1 MTTAKRHSN
10 PFVGDDAGHTS
21 PLKAAINYL
30 LVCLLV
36 IALFWVSLAMLG
48 YTFDFS
54 FVNQYRAR
62 IVQGFLLTIEIS
74 AASLV
79 ASLALGTLV
88 AAGRGSRILPL
99 RYLCDLYVKLIRGT
113 PLIMQIYLFFYI
125 IGTAWGIT
133 DRVVAGIL
141 ILSTFEAAYIAEIIR
156 GSLLSID
163 ETQRDAARAVGLT
176 HAQTVRLVILPQ
188 MVARTL
194 PALTGQFASIIKD
207 SSLLSIIAVIEIT
220 QTMREISASNFK
232 LFECYFLLGVLY
244 LALTLPVAAIG
255 RHFEKRFDYAH

>member
-1 MTTAKRHSN
+1 MSASDAAAQSAISPPTSTTAPERGGRTDRQYTVTQTITTVRVCSYTHAE
-10 PFVGDDAGHTS
+10 VRALLEAHRGRGEDLGEALHAAILDAG
-21 PLKAAINYL
+21 
-30 LVCLLV
+30 
-36 IALFWVSLAMLG
+36 
-48 YTFDFS
+48 D
-54 FVNQYRAR
+54 
-62 IVQGFLLTIEIS
+62 
-74 AASLV
+74 
-79 ASLALGTLV
+79 
-88 AAGRGSRILPL
+88 
-99 RYLCDLYVKLIRGT
+99 
-113 PLIMQIYLFFYI
+113 
-125 IGTAWGIT
+125 IT

>member
-10 PFVGDDAGHTS
+10 PFVGDGAVHTS

-54 FVNQYRAR
+54 FVNQYQAR

-113 PLIMQIYLFFYI
+113 PLIMQIYQMANGRSAERLETKGDDDFSFSLKGVSRFRVSAYKQRGSLAAVI
-125 IGTAWGIT
+125 
-133 DRVVAGIL
+133 RVVAPH
-141 ILSTFEAAYIAEIIR
+141 T
-156 GSLLSID
+156 
-163 ETQRDAARAVGLT
+163 
-176 HAQTVRLVILPQ
+176 P
-188 MVARTL
+188 
-194 PALTGQFASIIKD
+194 
-207 SSLLSIIAVIEIT
+207 
-220 QTMREISASNFK
+220 
-232 LFECYFLLGVLY
+232 
-244 LALTLPVAAIG
+244 
-255 RHFEKRFDYAH
+255 